1 MSIPFKFLY
10 ATLST
15 PDIERAQNW
24 YIEKLNFEIYDKLD
38 FPDFGTSIVHLY
50 KHDFR
55 LELIQQEGSRPTNVE
70 QGYPPHHT
78 NIQMITQICFMVDYL
93 DQLISELV
101 SKGVEKV
108 WEKRSVGPMG
118 VNFQF
123 FKDCDGRLLQFVE
136 LDKEGH
142 KNIKKAINKSG
153 FKFKHEQL

>member
-1 MSIPFKFLY
+1 
-10 ATLST
+10 
-15 PDIERAQNW
+15 
-24 YIEKLNFEIYDKLD
+24 
-38 FPDFGTSIVHLY
+38 
-50 KHDFR
+50 
-55 LELIQQEGSRPTNVE
+55 
-70 QGYPPHHT
+70 
-78 NIQMITQICFMVDYL
+78 MVDDL